1 MRADDL
7 EADIL
12 IVGAGPAGST
22 AAIAAASAGV
32 DVAVVD
38 RKSEI
43 GSPVQCGGFL
53 PEPQELRELM
63 PGAVLPQALLD
74 IPDRCILHKTGVQR
88 IYGPSGQSK
97 EFQVLG
103 RVLDRRAFDRVLASR
118 AARAGARIM
127 PGTRASI
134 EPGSRTVQLRG
145 HWSGQVDPK
154 VIIGADGPN
163 STVARSI
170 GSWSRSEMGLCLEYE
185 MAGVDI
191 DPSAAEMYFGTK
203 YAPGGYAWIIPL
215 GTDVA
220 NVGIG
225 IRTSYLP
232 RGMHLRQVLDE
243 FISDH
248 PLAKEKLC
256 RGQITSII
264 RGSVPSGGLPAR
276 ILDGKIIL
284 AGDAAGQ
291 VMATSGGGIP
301 LAAVAGQAA
310 GEVAA
315 GYVLG
320 TNGLEDYPSRI
331 AGAFGTELERSVQIR
346 RLVDLAMKSDRMIDA
361 IISMLS
367 PDEMK
372 AVMRGRI
379 PDALKMLR
387 DRTRSQ

>member
-1 MRADDL
+1 MSSDDL
-7 EADIL
+7 GAEIL

-32 DVAVVD
+32 SVTVVD
-38 RKSEI
+38 RKNEI

-53 PEPQELRELM
+53 PEPEELRELM
-63 PGAVLPQALLD
+63 PRAVLPEPLLD
-74 IPDRCILHKTGVQR
+74 IPERCVLHRTTLQR
-88 IYGPSGQSK
+88 MYGPSGQSK
-97 EFQVLG
+97 EFSVLG
-103 RVLDRRAFDRVLASR
+103 RVLDRRAFDRVLAAR

-127 PGTRASI
+127 PGTRASL
-134 EPGSRTVQLRG
+134 GSDGEVQLRG
-145 HWSGQVDPK
+145 HYSGSMSPR
-154 VIIGADGPN
+154 VIIGADGTS

-170 GSWSRSEMGLCLEYE
+170 GAWSRSELGLCLEYE
-185 MAGVDI
+185 MVGVDI

-215 GTDVA
+215 GQDTA
-220 NVGIG
+220 NVGMG
-225 IRTSYLP
+225 IRVSYLP
-232 RGMHLRQVLDE
+232 RGLHLRQVLDG
-243 FISDH
+243 FINGH
-248 PLAKEKLC
+248 PHAKEILR
-256 RGQITSII
+256 RGQVTSII

-301 LAAVAGQAA
+301 LAVVAGQVA

-315 GYVLG
+315 GYVQG
-320 TNGLEDYPSRI
+320 KNGLDDYPSRI
-331 AGAFGTELERSVQIR
+331 DQAFGPQLERSVQIR
-346 RLVDLAMKSDRMIDA
+346 RLVDVAMKSDRMIDA
-361 IISMLS
+361 VLSMLE
-367 PDEMK
+367 PDQLK

-387 DRTRSQ
+387 DRISNP